1 MTERIEPTMKNSN
14 GHTPADIDMEHELG
28 QLLQT
33 ASVAPQS
40 LPPMVKKVDD
50 LGKMSGEAIMAQYE
64 AAARS
69 VEEMGEEVK
78 ERIAKLEAAMLEC
91 HKDMRL
97 ITEAA
102 VFIREKGMAMQAQI
116 EKASA
121 VSHDI
126 RTAVDE
132 FKRKMGA

>member
-14 GHTPADIDMEHELG
+14 GHAPADIDMEHELG
-28 QLLQT
+28 QLLKT
-33 ASVAPQS
+33 ASASQPLV
-40 LPPMVKKVDD
+40 PMVKRVDD

-69 VEEMGEEVK
+69 VEDMGEEVK
-78 ERIAKLEAAMLEC
+78 DRIAKLEAAMEEC

-102 VFIREKGMAMQAQI
+102 VFIREKGIAVQAQI

-121 VSHDI
+121 VSNDI
-126 RTAVDE
+126 RSAVNE
-132 FKRKMGA
+132 FKRKVGA

>member
-1 MTERIEPTMKNSN
+1 MTERIEPSMKNSN

-28 QLLQT
+28 QLLKT
-33 ASVAPQS
+33 ASQPLV
-40 LPPMVKKVDD
+40 PMVKKVDD

-78 ERIAKLEAAMLEC
+78 ERIAKLEAAMEEC

-102 VFIREKGMAMQAQI
+102 VFIREKGTAMRAEI
-116 EKASA
+116 EKASE
-121 VSHDI
+121 VSNDI
-126 RTAVDE
+126 RSAVNE

>member
-1 MTERIEPTMKNSN
+1 MTEQIEPTMKNSN

-28 QLLQT
+28 QLLKT
-33 ASVAPQS
+33 ASQPLV
-40 LPPMVKKVDD
+40 PMVKKVDD

-69 VEEMGEEVK
+69 VEEMGEDVK
-78 ERIAKLEAAMLEC
+78 ERIAKLEAAMEEC

-102 VFIREKGMAMQAQI
+102 VFIREKGTAMRAQI
-116 EKASA
+116 EKASE
-121 VSHDI
+121 VSNDI
-126 RTAVDE
+126 RSAVDE